1 MAMEPL
7 SRNRLFPESH
17 LPDAA
22 ELIAEGRER
31 AGTVRVGSCPFL
43 AHYGVRSEAE
53 YKRRRMAE
61 GTVMLHAQV
70 GYRDPAKSRRA
81 FAEIHGRL
89 AEAGY
94 RVDRYGICLDWSM
107 GYPEARRARMPKGTG
122 LILRGPEDF
131 AALTHAAPVAPHFGD
146 FVMGTPAACENTAA
160 ALLAGSTAIGNLGQ
174 YFTFRMPDWN
184 EDIETT
190 AATVRAMALCAA
202 QPEEVLIHSNLD
214 DGYAALFCDLACGIG
229 MALLERYL
237 VDDLVGG
244 RVAHCYG
251 HVFSDPVTRMA
262 FQRALTRVGPTPG
275 TMVYGNTT
283 IYVAGEPENYANL
296 ASYLLVDILA
306 QRDQPS
312 GHGLNPVPVTEAMR
326 IPEIEEIVAA
336 HLFANR
342 LIQRAD
348 GYRPLLDLAP
358 VDAIADR
365 LVEGGRAFR
374 NRTLAGLAEAGVDT
388 RNPFELLLALRRIG
402 ARQLEERFGPGEHRE
417 TARRRVPLVRATTV
431 AAVEA
436 QGGGV
441 VASLA
446 PEDLELLRGAGLRAC
461 VTCTD
466 VHEYGKILVETV
478 LAMAGVEVFDAG
490 VSADPDRV
498 AREAAACG
506 AHFIAVSTYNGVAL
520 RYMRQLGEELARA
533 GLAMPVY
540 IGGKLNQIPDDSPDS
555 LPVDVS
561 ADLGRLGA
569 TVCPRA
575 EDILAHLVERV
586 RAGRS

>member
-1 MAMEPL
+1 
-7 SRNRLFPESH
+7 
-17 LPDAA
+17 
-22 ELIAEGRER
+22 
-31 AGTVRVGSCPFL
+31 
-43 AHYGVRSEAE
+43 
-53 YKRRRMAE
+53 
-61 GTVMLHAQV
+61 
-70 GYRDPAKSRRA
+70 
-81 FAEIHGRL
+81 
-89 AEAGY
+89 
-94 RVDRYGICLDWSM
+94 
-107 GYPEARRARMPKGTG
+107 
-122 LILRGPEDF
+122 
-131 AALTHAAPVAPHFGD
+131 
-146 FVMGTPAACENTAA
+146 
-160 ALLAGSTAIGNLGQ
+160 
-174 YFTFRMPDWN
+174 
-184 EDIETT
+184 
-190 AATVRAMALCAA
+190 
-202 QPEEVLIHSNLD
+202 
-214 DGYAALFCDLACGIG
+214 
-229 MALLERYL
+229 
-237 VDDLVGG
+237 
-244 RVAHCYG
+244 
-251 HVFSDPVTRMA
+251 
-262 FQRALTRVGPTPG
+262 
-275 TMVYGNTT
+275 
-283 IYVAGEPENYANL
+283 
-296 ASYLLVDILA
+296 
-306 QRDQPS
+306 
-312 GHGLNPVPVTEAMR
+312 MR

-336 HLFANR
+336 HRFANR

-348 GYRPLLDLAP
+348 GYRPMLDLAP
-358 VDAIADR
+358 VDTIADR

-374 NRTLAGLAEAGVDT
+374 DRTLAGLAEAGVDT

-402 ARQLEERFGPGEHRE
+402 ARQLEERFGPGEYRD
-417 TARRRVPLVRATTV
+417 TARHRRVPLVRATTV

-466 VHEYGKILVETV
+466 VHEYGKILIETV
-478 LAMAGVEVFDAG
+478 LAMAGVEVHDAG

-498 AREAAACG
+498 ASEARACG